1 MQLELTGQNLKVTPS
16 IRSLVNQKFTKLDR
30 HMHRMIRAHLVF
42 SVEKNMHQINASIHM
57 PGHDVFASSTSDD
70 MYKTIDDVIAKLDKL
85 LIKTKEKDFDA

>member
-42 SVEKNMHQINASIHM
+42 SVEKNNHQIHASIHM
-57 PGHDVFASSTSDD
+57 PGHDVYATSSTDD
-70 MYKTIDDVIAKLDKL
+70 MYKSIDDIIAKLDKL
-85 LIKTKEKDFDA
+85 LIKTKEKDFDS

>member
-42 SVEKNMHQINASIHM
+42 SVEKNNHQIHASIHM
-57 PGHDVFASSTSDD
+57 PGHDVHATSSTDD
-70 MYKTIDDVIAKLDKL
+70 MYESIDDIVAKLDKL
-85 LIKTKEKDFDA
+85 LIKTKEKDFDS

>member
-42 SVEKNMHQINASIHM
+42 SVEKNNHQIHASIHM
-57 PGHDVFASSTSDD
+57 PGHDVHATSSTDD
-70 MYKTIDDVIAKLDKL
+70 MYKSIDDIVAKLDKL
-85 LIKTKEKDFDA
+85 LIKTKEKDFDS